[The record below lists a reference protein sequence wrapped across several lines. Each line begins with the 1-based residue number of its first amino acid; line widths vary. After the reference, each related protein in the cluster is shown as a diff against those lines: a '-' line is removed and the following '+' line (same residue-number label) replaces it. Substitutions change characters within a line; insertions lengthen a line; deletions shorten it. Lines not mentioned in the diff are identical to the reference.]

1 MVDITLVELH
11 VEDGSLSTNLPFSG
25 ISSEDEDD
33 RNEDVAGAEGKDEDE
48 GSSRGLAL
56 LGVLVLLIVGTA
68 AVKYL
73 SGEDDES
80 DVAVETDEESTPI
93 AAE

>member
-1 MVDITLVELH
+1 MVDITFVELH
-11 VEDGSLSTNLPFSG
+11 VEDGSLSANLPFSG
-25 ISSEDEDD
+25 ISSEDEND
-33 RNEDVAGAEGKDEDE
+33 RNEDVAGAEDEDE

-73 SGEDDES
+73 SGEDDEP
-80 DVAVETDEESTPI
+80 DVAVETNEESTPI